1 MAWTIKYRD
10 LFGETT
16 LRVPRSKAY
25 DIDKN
30 GDDDVGGGG
39 GDDVNDILK
48 KMPSCYYSKIA

>member
-10 LFGETT
+10 LFGET

-25 DIDKN
+25 DNDKN